1 MYNLG
6 SGGKEFLMSAKIY
19 FFCKKKDA
27 KAFFDGVY
35 SSLSEKLSF
44 FDFFLTS
51 QLKVQYPVIYYR

>member
-1 MYNLG
+1 
-6 SGGKEFLMSAKIY
+6 MSAKIY